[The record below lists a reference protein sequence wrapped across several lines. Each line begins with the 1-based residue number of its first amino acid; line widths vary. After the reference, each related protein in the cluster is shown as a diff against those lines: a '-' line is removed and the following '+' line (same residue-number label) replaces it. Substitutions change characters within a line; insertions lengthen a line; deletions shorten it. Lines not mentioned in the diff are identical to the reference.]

1 VKKHRRGTKDGAEP
15 KLCVEELRHDSGKG
29 NRLKDEKAIQ
39 TSMNRYRVISRC
51 KRIGVILHGLRLV
64 PINR

>member
-39 TSMNRYRVISRC
+39 TSMNYYRVISRSKGHKC
-51 KRIGVILHGLRLV
+51 NFTWVASRAYK
-64 PINR
+64 